1 MRLPVKL
8 SKLSETPVKA
18 EPKKEI
24 NFEKDQVSNKCNK
37 KLGTLVKRLPYQL
50 GKNETLEQNNSTA
63 NNLNKQQN
71 ASIKNVNPNGK
82 TGDFL

>member
-50 GKNETLEQNNSTA
+50 GKNETLEQNDSTA
-63 NNLNKQQN
+63 NNLKNNKMQ
-71 ASIKNVNPNGK
+71 ASKM
-82 TGDFL
+82 